1 MVCDRLRKTLSRW
14 PSTSSST
21 TSNGIPAAVRL
32 RVAASSASRRGS
44 VERLVAMAPV
54 LPRRRRSVPPA
65 PPRDEHRDPD
75 EGDHDEHDEEHAP
88 TLGPRQPALQA
99 AALVLIT
106 MSRRCIRRCSLV
118 IHPNTRGPGAGRG
131 QEGQAQSGD
140 AEASGAIVGRG
151 PGELDSPGG
160 ARESAGAEVHHD
172 RPGPLRADDARGGAG
187 TRRGRRAVGVG
198 VDPADRGGGTGSRGG
213 RRARCRCRAARA
225 RHRAGRPLAAL
236 TLRRARGCARRAR
249 ACVLARVTNG
259 FREFSLGFTCAM
271 HATPVG
277 SRAVKRAPTG
287 DRRRGQFVPVS
298 TVRSGGRRRDAPDG
312 RC

>member
-1 MVCDRLRKTLSRW
+1 MVCDRLRKTLSRS

-44 VERLVAMAPV
+44 VGRSVAMAPV

-88 TLGPRQPALQA
+88 TLMGPGNPRFRPGRWSRSRW
-99 AALVLIT
+99 
-106 MSRRCIRRCSLV
+106 SRRRIRRCSPV

-151 PGELDSPGG
+151 QGALDSPGG
-160 ARESAGAEVHHD
+160 AGESAGAEVHHD
-172 RPGPLRADDARGGAG
+172 RPGPLRAHDARGGAG
-187 TRRGRRAVGVG
+187 TRRGRRAVSVG

-213 RRARCRCRAARA
+213 RRARCRCHAARA
-225 RHRAGRPLAAL
+225 RHRAGRA
-236 TLRRARGCARRAR
+236 
-249 ACVLARVTNG
+249 LAR
-259 FREFSLGFTCAM
+259 
-271 HATPVG
+271 
-277 SRAVKRAPTG
+277 
-287 DRRRGQFVPVS
+287 
-298 TVRSGGRRRDAPDG
+298 
-312 RC
+312 